1 MAALRTKS
9 ERMTA
14 YLLYLLEAGGGST
27 RFEVITPRNPARRG
41 GQISLVVHDRP
52 REVLPALEAAG
63 VVADFREPNIV
74 RAAAAP
80 LYNTYRDLWQFA
92 QVVQP
97 AGPKR

>member
-1 MAALRTKS
+1 
-9 ERMTA
+9 
-14 YLLYLLEAGGGST
+14 LYLLEAGGGST